1 MIEGVQTKTLKVNMD
16 DRGYLMEIIRNDEE
30 FYHGFGQCYITS
42 CFPGVVKAW
51 HMHQEQEDNIVAI
64 KGNIKLVLFD
74 ARTDSPTFGEID
86 EFFTGE
92 RRPMV
97 VKIPPGIYHGFTS
110 IEGETAVVLNVP
122 TMPYNGNEPD
132 EERLP
137 YDTPEIGY
145 DWSVRNR

>member
-1 MIEGVQTKTLKVNMD
+1 MIHGVQTKTLEVKMD

-30 FYHGFGQCYITS
+30 FYHGFGQCYITA

-51 HMHQEQEDNIVAI
+51 HMHREQEDNLMAVRG
-64 KGNIKLVLFD
+64 KIKLVLFD
-74 ARTDSPTFGEID
+74 GRTDSPTNGEIV

-92 RRPMV
+92 RIPMV

-110 IEGETAVVLNVP
+110 LAGKTAMVLNLP
-122 TMPYNGNEPD
+122 TMPYDRAEPD

-137 YDTPEIGY
+137 YDTPNIDY
-145 DWSVRNR
+145 DRNVKNR